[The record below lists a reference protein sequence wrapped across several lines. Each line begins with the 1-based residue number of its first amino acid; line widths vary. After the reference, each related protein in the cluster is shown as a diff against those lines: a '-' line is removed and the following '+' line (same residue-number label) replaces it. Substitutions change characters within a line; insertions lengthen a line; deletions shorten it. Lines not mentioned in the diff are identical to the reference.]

1 MIAKIIPMVGS
12 EDDHGCFQQ
21 IPILQ
26 ELHQSSQM
34 IVDFR
39 DQSHIGRDHGLTDLI
54 PGKVEAFLMVHER
67 IQNRMRILFFCIIPI
82 GFQNGF

>member
-39 DQSHIGRDHGLTDLI
+39 DQSHIGRIWFDEPH
-54 PGKVEAFLMVHER
+54 PWK
-67 IQNRMRILFFCIIPI
+67 N
-82 GFQNGF
+82 